1 MENNENK
8 KELENALEQGSL
20 SRLLGSFGKEN
31 IRLIELNLFQIHS
44 RETS

>member
-8 KELENALEQGSL
+8 KELENALERGSL